1 MFYSREALESM
12 GFKSIGE
19 NAQVSDK
26 AVFYGVD
33 RISIGDNTRID
44 DFSILSAGAGG
55 ITLGR
60 NVHIACYV
68 SLIGKESIS
77 IDDFAGVSAKCCV
90 YSSSDDYTGN
100 SLSNPTVATK
110 YTNVDSRPVHIGK
123 HVLVGAGSIV
133 LPGVTIGAFSAI
145 GALSFVRKSIPQEG
159 AMWAGNPLKSI
170 SLRNVEKLIDLECQY
185 LSEK

>member
-1 MFYSREALESM
+1 MFYTREALESM
-12 GFKSIGE
+12 GFKHVGE
-19 NAQVSDK
+19 NVQISDK
-26 AVFYGVD
+26 AVFYGTD
-33 RISIGDNTRID
+33 RISIGDYTRID
-44 DFSILSAGAGG
+44 DFCILSAGPGG

-68 SLIGKESIS
+68 SLIGKEAI
-77 IDDFAGVSAKCCV
+77 IVDDFAGISSKCAV

-100 SLSNPTVATK
+100 AMSNPTVPAK

-133 LPGVTIGAFSAI
+133 LPGVTIGAFSAV
-145 GALSFVRKSIPQEG
+145 GALSFVRSSIPQEG

-170 SLRNVEKLIDLECQY
+170 SNRNVEKLIDLECQY

>member
-1 MFYSREALESM
+1 M
-12 GFKSIGE
+12 GFKSIGK

-33 RISIGDNTRID
+33 RISIGENTRID
-44 DFSILSAGAGG
+44 DFCILSAGAGG
-55 ITLGR
+55 IILGR

-100 SLSNPTVATK
+100 ALSNPTVPAK

-145 GALSFVRKSIPQEG
+145 GALSLVKKPTPQEG